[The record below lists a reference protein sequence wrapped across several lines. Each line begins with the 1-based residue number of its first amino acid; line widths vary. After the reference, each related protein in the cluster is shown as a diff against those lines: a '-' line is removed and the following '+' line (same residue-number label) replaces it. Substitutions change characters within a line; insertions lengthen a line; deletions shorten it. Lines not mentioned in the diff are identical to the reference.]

1 MGWCKC
7 CWVAETGVGCLQL
20 LEEEV
25 VRVGEVVFTICRRL
39 LADTVYTA
47 RR

>member
-20 LEEEV
+20 VEEV

-39 LADTVYTA
+39 LATTGYMA